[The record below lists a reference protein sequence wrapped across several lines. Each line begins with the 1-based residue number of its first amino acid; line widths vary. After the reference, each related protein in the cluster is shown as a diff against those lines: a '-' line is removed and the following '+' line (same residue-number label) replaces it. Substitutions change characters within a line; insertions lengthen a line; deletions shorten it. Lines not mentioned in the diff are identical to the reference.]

1 MTKCQIQFELS
12 RPVDDAA
19 AAAIARLHS
28 VYGIASARLS
38 PRLDVLTVEY
48 DATRMNDVQA
58 ERTLAGLGISA
69 RRK

>member
-38 PRLDVLTVEY
+38 PVSTC
-48 DATRMNDVQA
+48 
-58 ERTLAGLGISA
+58 
-69 RRK
+69 